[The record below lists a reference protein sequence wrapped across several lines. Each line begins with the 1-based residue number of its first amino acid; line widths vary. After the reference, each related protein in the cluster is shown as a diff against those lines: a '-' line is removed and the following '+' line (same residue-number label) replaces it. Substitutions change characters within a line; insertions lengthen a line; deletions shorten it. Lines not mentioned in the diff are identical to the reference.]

1 MAGTTPGH
9 DALSSRKFRD
19 DQITTGLSG
28 SSLRGRADFDRN
40 RFASSRSRGVTEALQ
55 PVISR
60 AEPPDSYPAALL
72 ISATGVK
79 GHMKIL
85 LACTPATGHLNPL
98 LAISRVLIA
107 EGHELAFLS
116 GSALRGR
123 IAAIGA
129 TFHALPKGAD
139 FDLRSFDETAPE
151 LKTMKPGLDRLLIAL
166 QRRFID
172 PLPFQHEGLREV
184 LRSFPADIIV
194 ADDMLF
200 GVLPMLLGPRSKR
213 PPIVLCG
220 TSFLHWP
227 REDGGPHFVGLPP
240 ATTQEQRD
248 KYAAIYRKHD
258 EAIHQPVAVRLNEIF
273 RKFGV
278 GPVSMSTTLFE
289 SVVGL
294 ADAYMQLTVPS
305 FEFPRDIPPS
315 VRFIGTPPIIPNQVP
330 LPPWAHELDG
340 SRKVVLVTQGTLA
353 NYNFDLLITPT
364 LAALANEPDLLVI
377 ATAGGRPVEAIRGPI
392 PANARLAKYLPFE
405 WILPKTDVLV
415 TNGGYGSVNQAMS
428 FGIPLVTA
436 GTTEDKADVNA
447 RVAWSGV
454 GIDLATNEPAPEAL
468 RQAVRDVLDKQDYRS
483 RAKRMADEFGAIDTR
498 SEILRTI
505 NELAQDSTGIAP
517 QRAGAN
523 AVG

>member
-1 MAGTTPGH
+1 
-9 DALSSRKFRD
+9 
-19 DQITTGLSG
+19 
-28 SSLRGRADFDRN
+28 
-40 RFASSRSRGVTEALQ
+40 
-55 PVISR
+55 
-60 AEPPDSYPAALL
+60 
-72 ISATGVK
+72 
-79 GHMKIL
+79 MKIII
-85 LACTPATGHLNPL
+85 ASTPATGHLNPL
-98 LAISRVLIA
+98 LAIGRVLIA
-107 EGHELAFLS
+107 AGHEVAFLS
-116 GSALRGR
+116 GSVLRDR
-123 IAAIGA
+123 IEAIGA

-139 FDLRSFDETAPE
+139 FDLRSFDEAAPE
-151 LKTMKPGLDRLLIAL
+151 LKTMAPGLDWLRVAL
-166 QRRFID
+166 QRLFVD
-172 PLPFQHEGLREV
+172 TLPAQHEGLREV
-184 LRSFPADIIV
+184 LRSFPADMIV

-213 PPIVLCG
+213 PPIALCG

-227 REDGGPHFVGLPP
+227 REDGAPHFVGLPP

-248 KYAAIYRKHD
+248 EYAAIYRQHD
-258 EAIHQPVAVRLNEIF
+258 EVIYQPVAVHLNETL
-273 RKFGV
+273 RQFGV
-278 GPVSMSTTLFE
+278 GPLSMTLFD

-305 FEFPRDIPPS
+305 FEFPREIPPQ

-353 NYNFDLLITPT
+353 NHNFDLLVTPT

-377 ATAGGRPVEAIRGPI
+377 ATAGGRPVEAISGPI
-392 PANARLAKYLPFE
+392 PDNARLAQYLPFE
-405 WILPKTDVLV
+405 WVLPKTDVFV

-436 GTTEDKADVNA
+436 GITEDKADVNA

-468 RQAVRDVLDKQDYRS
+468 RRAVRDVLDKQDYRS

-505 NELAQDSTGIAP
+505 TALAPAATEAAP
-517 QRAGAN
+517 RRVKAKAAGR
-523 AVG
+523 